1 MKFKHLKCRM
11 RRFCA
16 TAIAGC
22 IVLSSAMCTSST
34 AFAENNGTTAQTED
48 ANELK
53 YYLGTPV
60 NTGKDNGFS
69 GENVIDSD
77 DPHFGWELGRF
88 YISGYTRV
96 SDTEETP
103 IFLKNVGDTVTLW
116 FNLEQ
121 DIACLNGSSDLSI
134 YADKNGYDEYFG
146 IEKME
151 AGKGTLIIRHTD
163 YQNKTGEPVIH
174 TDYLSA
180 NAIQNKD
187 VKVELCEEGDYEVAL
202 NYEIM
207 DNPRHIGNVNV
218 FPSYHNYRIFFKF
231 KVRNGNC
238 MVYPFDVK
246 TKGELTNSSITENG
260 FYLDLAKSRYLDID
274 IKKEVLKEGADGLT
288 EDIRFNRPAKDGDQY
303 TDEGIY
309 TITVTNK
316 YTEQQITKV
325 IYVGTNNV
333 LKAYVTTN
341 LSIQE
346 INEQVALGA
355 EIADDGTIILP
366 PTETTTTT
374 TVTTTTETSTTTT
387 TTTTAVVTIP
397 ITEESTEA
405 STDVPDSENAVSVR
419 GIVWAGVGGVIA
431 VLLGCIGWH
440 LWKQNKL
447 KSANTEKDG
456 EQK

>member
-1 MKFKHLKCRM
+1 MIFKNLKRRI

-22 IVLSSAMCTSST
+22 IVLSSAVGASST
-34 AFAENNGTTAQTED
+34 VLAENNGTTVQTDE

-53 YYLGTPV
+53 YYLGTLV

-88 YISGYTRV
+88 YVSGYTRV

-121 DIACLNGSSDLSI
+121 DITCLNGDSDLSI
-134 YADKNGYDEYFG
+134 YTDKNGYDEYFR

-288 EDIRFNRPAKDGDQY
+288 EDTRFNRPAKDGDQY
-303 TDEGIY
+303 MDEGIY
-309 TITVTNK
+309 TITVTNQ
-316 YTEQQITKV
+316 YTKQQTTKV

-333 LKAYVTTN
+333 LKAYVTSD
-341 LSIQE
+341 LSIRE

-355 EIADDGTIILP
+355 EITDDGTIIPP

-374 TVTTTTETSTTTT
+374 TIATTTSTTTT
-387 TTTTAVVTIP
+387 TATTVVTTTA
-397 ITEESTEA
+397 TEKSTTDTTNISDVESK
-405 STDVPDSENAVSVR
+405 SSSSVILWVSV
-419 GIVWAGVGGVIA
+419 AGVIA
-431 VLLGCIGWH
+431 ALTGCIGWL
-440 LWKQNKL
+440 LWKQRKP

-456 EQK
+456 EQE